1 MKNMKTVLLLVIAT
15 MFFPNIANTKSLNIY
30 SHRQPYLLKPFI
42 DAYTKKTGVQ
52 LNVVYSSKGLAQ
64 RLVAEGAN
72 SPADLILTVDIARLH
87 RYEDLD
93 LLANIDSKILNEKI
107 PSYLRSKNNTWF
119 GLSKRTRAIA
129 ISRDR
134 MNPSDVLRYED
145 LADPKLKGKICS
157 RPGSH
162 VYNRALMASI
172 IAAKGLEDAEKWAKG
187 LVSNLAKRPQGNDRS
202 QLKSI
207 YSGEC
212 DVAIIN
218 HYYYGKLTYSK
229 NPDHR
234 RWSKASIIIFPNQGI
249 GDRGAH
255 VNISGGGV
263 VKYSKNKK
271 LATQFLE
278 FLVTEKA
285 QTLYGDIN
293 FEYPINNEFKLP
305 NKLKALGT
313 FREDNLLIEDIAKLA
328 PKAQEIID
336 TVYW

>member
-1 MKNMKTVLLLVIAT
+1 MKINLLLIIIT
-15 MFFPNIANTKSLNIY
+15 IFISNIANAKILNIY

-42 DAYTKKTGVQ
+42 EAYTKKTGVK

-64 RLVAEGAN
+64 RLAAEGAN
-72 SPADLILTVDIARLH
+72 SPADLILTVDIARLY

-93 LLANIDSKILNEKI
+93 LLAKIDSKILNEKI
-107 PSYLRSKNNTWF
+107 PPYLRSKNNTWF

-129 ISRDR
+129 ISRER
-134 MNPSDVLRYED
+134 INSGQVLRYED
-145 LADPKLKGKICS
+145 LADPKLKGKICT

-162 VYNRALMASI
+162 VYNRALMASM
-172 IAAKGLEDAEKWAKG
+172 IAAKGENDAEKWAKG

-234 RWSKASIIIFPNQGI
+234 KWAKASIIVFPNQGNS
-249 GDRGAH
+249 DRGAH

-263 VKYSKNKK
+263 VKFSKNKEI
-271 LATQFLE
+271 AINFLE
-278 FLVTEKA
+278 FLVTDQA
-285 QTLYGDIN
+285 QVMYGDVN
-293 FEYPINNEFKLP
+293 FEYPINNKSKLP
-305 NKLKALGT
+305 KRLKALGT
-313 FREDNLLIEDIAKLA
+313 FKEDNLLIEKIAKLA

-336 TVYW
+336 KVYW

>member
-1 MKNMKTVLLLVIAT
+1 MKINLLLIIIT
-15 MFFPNIANTKSLNIY
+15 IFISNLANAKSLNIY

-42 DAYTKKTGVQ
+42 EAYTKKTGIK

-64 RLVAEGAN
+64 RLAAEGAN
-72 SPADLILTVDIARLH
+72 SPADLILTVDIARLY
-87 RYEDLD
+87 RYEDLN
-93 LLANIDSKILNEKI
+93 LLAKIDSKILNEKI
-107 PSYLRSKNNTWF
+107 PPYLRSKNNTWF

-129 ISRDR
+129 ISRER
-134 MNPSDVLRYED
+134 INSGQVLRYED
-145 LADPKLKGKICS
+145 LADPKLKGKVCS

-162 VYNRALMASI
+162 VYNRALMASM
-172 IAAKGLEDAEKWAKG
+172 IAAKGENDAEKWAKG

-234 RWSKASIIIFPNQGI
+234 KWAKASIIVFPNQGNS
-249 GDRGAH
+249 DRGAH

-263 VKYSKNKK
+263 VKFSKNKEI
-271 LATQFLE
+271 AINFLE
-278 FLVTEKA
+278 FLVTDQA
-285 QTLYGDIN
+285 QVMYGDVN
-293 FEYPINNEFKLP
+293 FEYPINNKSKLP
-305 NKLKALGT
+305 KRLRALGT
-313 FREDNLLIEDIAKLA
+313 FKEDNLLIEKIAKLA

-336 TVYW
+336 KVYW

>member
-1 MKNMKTVLLLVIAT
+1 MKINLLLIIIT
-15 MFFPNIANTKSLNIY
+15 IFISNIANAKSLNIY

-42 DAYTKKTGVQ
+42 EAYTKKTGIK

-64 RLVAEGAN
+64 RLAAEGAN
-72 SPADLILTVDIARLH
+72 SPADLILTVDIARLY
-87 RYEDLD
+87 RYEDLN
-93 LLANIDSKILNEKI
+93 LLAKIDSKILNEKI
-107 PSYLRSKNNTWF
+107 PPYLRSKNNTWF

-129 ISRDR
+129 ISRER
-134 MNPSDVLRYED
+134 INSGQVLRYED

-162 VYNRALMASI
+162 VYNRALMASM
-172 IAAKGLEDAEKWAKG
+172 IAAKGENDAEKWAKG

-234 RWSKASIIIFPNQGI
+234 KWAKASIIVFPNQGNS
-249 GDRGAH
+249 DRGAH

-263 VKYSKNKK
+263 VKFSKNKEI
-271 LATQFLE
+271 AINFLE
-278 FLVTEKA
+278 FLVTDQA
-285 QTLYGDIN
+285 QVMYGDVN
-293 FEYPINNEFKLP
+293 FEYPINNKSKLP
-305 NKLKALGT
+305 KRLKALGT
-313 FREDNLLIEDIAKLA
+313 FKEDNLLIEKIAKLA

-336 TVYW
+336 KVFW

>member
-1 MKNMKTVLLLVIAT
+1 
-15 MFFPNIANTKSLNIY
+15 
-30 SHRQPYLLKPFI
+30 
-42 DAYTKKTGVQ
+42 

-64 RLVAEGAN
+64 RLAAEGAN

>member
-1 MKNMKTVLLLVIAT
+1 MKKIIMLIISII
-15 MFFPNIANTKSLNIY
+15 FISNIAIANSLNIY

-42 DAYTKKTGVQ
+42 DAYTKKTGVK

-64 RLVAEGAN
+64 RLAAEGAN
-72 SPADLILTVDIARLH
+72 SPADLILTVDIGRLY
-87 RYEDLD
+87 RYQDLG
-93 LLANIDSKILNEKI
+93 LLAKINSKVLIDNI
-107 PSYLRSKNNTWF
+107 PPYLRSKDNTWF

-129 ISRDR
+129 ISKER
-134 MNPSDVLRYED
+134 MNPEDVLRYED
-145 LADPKLKGKICS
+145 LASPKLKGKVCS

-172 IAAKGLEDAEKWAKG
+172 IAANGEKEAEKWAKG

-207 YSGEC
+207 YAGEC

-229 NPDHR
+229 NKNHR
-234 RWSKASIIIFPNQGI
+234 KWAKASIIIFPNQEKS
-249 GDRGAH
+249 DRGAH

-263 VKYSKNKK
+263 VKFSKNKDM
-271 LATQFLE
+271 ATNFLE
-278 FLVTEKA
+278 FLVGDEA
-285 QTLYGDIN
+285 QALYGEVN
-293 FEYPINNEFKLP
+293 FEYPINNKSKLP
-305 NKLKALGT
+305 LRLEALGS
-313 FREDNLLIEDIAKLA
+313 FKEDNLLISDIAKLG

-336 TVYW
+336 RVYW

>member
-1 MKNMKTVLLLVIAT
+1 MKISILSIMAMI
-15 MFFPNIANTKSLNIY
+15 FISNIVNAESLNIY

-42 DAYTKKTGVQ
+42 DAYTKKTGVK

-64 RLVAEGAN
+64 RLAAEGEN
-72 SPADLILTVDIARLH
+72 SPADLILTVDIARLY

-93 LLANIDSKILNEKI
+93 LLAKIDSKILNEKI
-107 PSYLRSKNNTWF
+107 PPYLRSKNNTWF

-129 ISRDR
+129 VSKNR
-134 MNPSDVLRYED
+134 MNSGDVLRYED

-172 IAAKGLEDAEKWAKG
+172 IAANGEVYAEKWAKG

-202 QLKSI
+202 QIKSI

-229 NPDHR
+229 NSDHKK
-234 RWSKASIIIFPNQGI
+234 WAKASFIVFPNQGSN
-249 GDRGAH
+249 DRGAH

-263 VKYSKNKK
+263 VKFSRNKEM
-271 LATQFLE
+271 AINFLE
-278 FLVTEKA
+278 FLVDEEA
-285 QTLYGDIN
+285 QILYGDVN
-293 FEYPINNEFKLP
+293 FEYPINNKSKLP
-305 NKLKALGT
+305 KRLKALGT
-313 FREDNLLIEDIAKLA
+313 FKEDNLLIEEIAKLA

-336 TVYW
+336 KVYW

>member
-64 RLVAEGAN
+64 RLAAEGAN

>member
-1 MKNMKTVLLLVIAT
+1 MKISILSIMAIVFISNLVNAQ
-15 MFFPNIANTKSLNIY
+15 SLNIY

-42 DAYTKKTGVQ
+42 EAYTKKTGVK

-64 RLVAEGAN
+64 RLAAEGAN
-72 SPADLILTVDIARLH
+72 SPADLILTVDIARLY

-93 LLANIDSKILNEKI
+93 LLAKIDSKILKEKI
-107 PSYLRSKNNTWF
+107 PPYLRSKNNTWF

-129 ISRDR
+129 VSKNR
-134 MNPSDVLRYED
+134 MNSGDVLRYED

-172 IAAKGLEDAEKWAKG
+172 IAANGEVYAEKWAKG

-202 QLKSI
+202 QIKSI

-229 NPDHR
+229 NSDHQK
-234 RWSKASIIIFPNQGI
+234 WAKASFIVFPNQGSN
-249 GDRGAH
+249 DRGAH

-263 VKYSKNKK
+263 VKFSKNKEM
-271 LATQFLE
+271 AINFLE
-278 FLVTEKA
+278 FLVDEEA
-285 QTLYGDIN
+285 QILYGDVN
-293 FEYPINNEFKLP
+293 FEYPINNKSKLP
-305 NKLKALGT
+305 KRLKALGT
-313 FREDNLLIEDIAKLA
+313 FKEDNLLIEEIAKLA

-336 TVYW
+336 KVYW

>member
-1 MKNMKTVLLLVIAT
+1 MKINLLLIIIT
-15 MFFPNIANTKSLNIY
+15 IFISNIANAKSLNIY

-42 DAYTKKTGVQ
+42 EAYTKKTGVK

-64 RLVAEGAN
+64 RLAAEGAN
-72 SPADLILTVDIARLH
+72 SPADLILTVDIARLY

-93 LLANIDSKILNEKI
+93 LLAKIDSKILYEKI

-129 ISRDR
+129 ISRER
-134 MNPSDVLRYED
+134 VKSGQILRYED
-145 LADPKLKGKICS
+145 LADPKLKGKICT

-162 VYNRALMASI
+162 VYNRALMASM
-172 IAAKGLEDAEKWAKG
+172 IAAKGENDAEKWAKG

-234 RWSKASIIIFPNQGI
+234 KWAKASIIVFPNQGNS
-249 GDRGAH
+249 DRGAH

-263 VKYSKNKK
+263 VKFSKNKEI
-271 LATQFLE
+271 AINFLE
-278 FLVTEKA
+278 FLVTDQA
-285 QTLYGDIN
+285 QVMYGDVN
-293 FEYPINNEFKLP
+293 FEYPINNKSKLP
-305 NKLKALGT
+305 KRLKALGT
-313 FREDNLLIEDIAKLA
+313 FKEDNLLIEKIAKLA

-336 TVYW
+336 KVYW

>member
-1 MKNMKTVLLLVIAT
+1 MKISILSIMAIVFISNLVNAQ
-15 MFFPNIANTKSLNIY
+15 SLNIY

-42 DAYTKKTGVQ
+42 EAYTKKTGVK

-64 RLVAEGAN
+64 RLAAEGAN
-72 SPADLILTVDIARLH
+72 SPADLILTVDIARLY

-93 LLANIDSKILNEKI
+93 LLAKIDSKILKQKI
-107 PSYLRSKNNTWF
+107 PPYLRSKNNTWF

-129 ISRDR
+129 VSKNR
-134 MNPSDVLRYED
+134 MNSGDVLRYED

-172 IAAKGLEDAEKWAKG
+172 IAANGEVYAEKWAKG

-202 QLKSI
+202 QIKSI

-229 NPDHR
+229 NSDHQK
-234 RWSKASIIIFPNQGI
+234 WAKASFIVFPNQGSN
-249 GDRGAH
+249 DRGAH

-263 VKYSKNKK
+263 VKFSKNKEM
-271 LATQFLE
+271 AINFLE
-278 FLVTEKA
+278 FLVDEEA
-285 QTLYGDIN
+285 QILYGDVN
-293 FEYPINNEFKLP
+293 FEYPINNKSKLP
-305 NKLKALGT
+305 KRLKALGT
-313 FREDNLLIEDIAKLA
+313 FKEDNLLIEEIAKLA

-336 TVYW
+336 KVYW

>member
-1 MKNMKTVLLLVIAT
+1 MKINLLLIIIT
-15 MFFPNIANTKSLNIY
+15 IFISNIANAKSLNIY

-42 DAYTKKTGVQ
+42 EAYTKKTGVK

-64 RLVAEGAN
+64 RLAAEGAN
-72 SPADLILTVDIARLH
+72 SPADLILTVDIARLY
-87 RYEDLD
+87 RYEDLN
-93 LLANIDSKILNEKI
+93 LLAKIDSKILNEKI
-107 PSYLRSKNNTWF
+107 PPYLRSKNNTWF

-129 ISRDR
+129 ISRER
-134 MNPSDVLRYED
+134 INSGQVLRYED

-162 VYNRALMASI
+162 VYNRALMASM
-172 IAAKGLEDAEKWAKG
+172 IAAKGENDAEKWAKG

-234 RWSKASIIIFPNQGI
+234 KWAKASIIVFPNQGNS
-249 GDRGAH
+249 DRGAH

-263 VKYSKNKK
+263 VKFSKNKEI
-271 LATQFLE
+271 AINFLE
-278 FLVTEKA
+278 FLVTDQA
-285 QTLYGDIN
+285 QVMYGDVN
-293 FEYPINNEFKLP
+293 FEYPINNKSKLP
-305 NKLKALGT
+305 KRLKALGT
-313 FREDNLLIEDIAKLA
+313 FKEDNLLIEKIAKLA

-336 TVYW
+336 KVYW

>member
-1 MKNMKTVLLLVIAT
+1 MKISILLALSTILIS
-15 MFFPNIANTKSLNIY
+15 NIANAESLNIY

-64 RLVAEGAN
+64 RLAAEGAN
-72 SPADLILTVDIARLH
+72 SPADLILTVDIARLY
-87 RYEDLD
+87 RYEDLN
-93 LLANIDSKILNEKI
+93 LLAKIDSKILNEKI

-129 ISRDR
+129 VSKER
-134 MNPSDVLRYED
+134 MNSGDVLRYED

-162 VYNRALMASI
+162 VYNRAIMASM
-172 IAAKGLEDAEKWAKG
+172 IAAKGADDAEKWAKG

-234 RWSKASIIIFPNQGI
+234 KWAKASIIVFPNQGP

-263 VKYSKNKK
+263 VKFSKNKE
-271 LATQFLE
+271 LATKFLE
-278 FLVTEKA
+278 FLVTDEA
-285 QTLYGDIN
+285 QVLYGDVN
-293 FEYPINNEFKLP
+293 FEYPINNKSKLP
-305 NKLKALGT
+305 KRLKALGT
-313 FREDNLLIEDIAKLA
+313 FKEDSLLIEDIAKLA

>member
-1 MKNMKTVLLLVIAT
+1 MKINLLLIIIT
-15 MFFPNIANTKSLNIY
+15 IFISNIANAKSLNIY

-42 DAYTKKTGVQ
+42 EAYTKKTGVK

-64 RLVAEGAN
+64 RLAAEGAN
-72 SPADLILTVDIARLH
+72 SPADLILTVDIARLY

-93 LLANIDSKILNEKI
+93 LLAKIDSKILNEKI
-107 PSYLRSKNNTWF
+107 PPYLRSKNNTWF

-129 ISRDR
+129 ISRER
-134 MNPSDVLRYED
+134 INSGQVLRYED

-162 VYNRALMASI
+162 VYNRALMASM
-172 IAAKGLEDAEKWAKG
+172 IAAKGENAAEKWAKG

-234 RWSKASIIIFPNQGI
+234 KWAKASIIVFPNQGNS
-249 GDRGAH
+249 DRGAH

-263 VKYSKNKK
+263 VKFSKNKEI
-271 LATQFLE
+271 AINFLE
-278 FLVTEKA
+278 FLVTDQA
-285 QTLYGDIN
+285 QVMYGDVN
-293 FEYPINNEFKLP
+293 FEYPINNKSKLP
-305 NKLKALGT
+305 KRLKALGT
-313 FREDNLLIEDIAKLA
+313 FKEDNLLIEKIAKLA

-336 TVYW
+336 KVYW

>member
-1 MKNMKTVLLLVIAT
+1 MKISILLMIAT
-15 MFFPNIANTKSLNIY
+15 IFIPNIANAKSLNIY

-64 RLVAEGAN
+64 RLAAEGAN
-72 SPADLILTVDIARLH
+72 SPADLILTVDIARLY
-87 RYEDLD
+87 RYEDLG
-93 LLANIDSKILNEKI
+93 LLAKIDSKILNKNI
-107 PSYLRSKNNTWF
+107 PTYLRSKNNTWF

-134 MNPSDVLRYED
+134 MNSGDILRYED
-145 LADPKLKGKICS
+145 LADPKLKGKVCS

-162 VYNRALMASI
+162 VYNRALMASM
-172 IAAKGLEDAEKWAKG
+172 IAAIGTDNAEKWAKG

-229 NPDHR
+229 NTDHR
-234 RWSKASIIIFPNQGI
+234 KWAKASIIIFPNQGPN
-249 GDRGAH
+249 DRGAH

-263 VKYSKNKK
+263 VKFSKKK
-271 LATQFLE
+271 ELATKFLE
-278 FLVTEKA
+278 FLVTEEA
-285 QTLYGDIN
+285 QILYGDVN
-293 FEYPINNEFKLP
+293 FEYPINNKSKLP
-305 NKLKALGT
+305 KRLKALGT
-313 FREDNLLIEDIAKLA
+313 FKEDNLLIEDIAKLA
-328 PKAQEIID
+328 PRAQEIID
-336 TVYW
+336 KVYW

>member
-1 MKNMKTVLLLVIAT
+1 MKINLLLIIIT
-15 MFFPNIANTKSLNIY
+15 IFISNIANAKSLNIY

-42 DAYTKKTGVQ
+42 EAYTKKTGVK

-64 RLVAEGAN
+64 RLAAEGAN
-72 SPADLILTVDIARLH
+72 SPADLILTVDIARLY

-93 LLANIDSKILNEKI
+93 LLAKIDSKILNEKI
-107 PSYLRSKNNTWF
+107 PAYLRSKNNTWF

-129 ISRDR
+129 ISRER
-134 MNPSDVLRYED
+134 INSGQVLRYED
-145 LADPKLKGKICS
+145 LADPKLKGKVCS

-162 VYNRALMASI
+162 VYNRALMASM
-172 IAAKGLEDAEKWAKG
+172 IAAKGENDAEKWAKG

-234 RWSKASIIIFPNQGI
+234 KWAKASIIVFPNQGNS
-249 GDRGAH
+249 DRGAH

-263 VKYSKNKK
+263 VKFSKNKEI
-271 LATQFLE
+271 AINFLE
-278 FLVTEKA
+278 FLVTDQA
-285 QTLYGDIN
+285 QVMYGDVN
-293 FEYPINNEFKLP
+293 FEYPINNKSKLP
-305 NKLKALGT
+305 KRLRALGT
-313 FREDNLLIEDIAKLA
+313 FKEDNLLIEKIAKLA

-336 TVYW
+336 KVYW

>member
-1 MKNMKTVLLLVIAT
+1 MKINLILIIITI
-15 MFFPNIANTKSLNIY
+15 FISNIANAKSLNIY

-42 DAYTKKTGVQ
+42 EAYTKKTGIK

-64 RLVAEGAN
+64 RLAAEGAN
-72 SPADLILTVDIARLH
+72 SPADLILTVDIARLY
-87 RYEDLD
+87 RYEDLN
-93 LLANIDSKILNEKI
+93 LLAKIDSKILNEKI
-107 PSYLRSKNNTWF
+107 PPYLRSKNNTWF

-129 ISRDR
+129 ISRER
-134 MNPSDVLRYED
+134 INSGQVLRYED

-162 VYNRALMASI
+162 VYNRALMASM
-172 IAAKGLEDAEKWAKG
+172 IAAKGENDAEKWAKG

-234 RWSKASIIIFPNQGI
+234 KWAKASIIVFPNQGNSA
-249 GDRGAH
+249 RGAH

-263 VKYSKNKK
+263 VKFSKNKEI
-271 LATQFLE
+271 AINFLE
-278 FLVTEKA
+278 FLVTDQA
-285 QTLYGDIN
+285 QVMYGDVN
-293 FEYPINNEFKLP
+293 FEYPINNKSKLP
-305 NKLKALGT
+305 KRLKALGT
-313 FREDNLLIEDIAKLA
+313 FKEDNLLIEKIAKLA

-336 TVYW
+336 KVYW

>member
-1 MKNMKTVLLLVIAT
+1 MKINLLLIIIT
-15 MFFPNIANTKSLNIY
+15 IFISNIANAKSLNIY

-42 DAYTKKTGVQ
+42 EVYTKKTGIK

-64 RLVAEGAN
+64 RLAAEGAN
-72 SPADLILTVDIARLH
+72 SPADLILTVDIARLY
-87 RYEDLD
+87 RYEDLN
-93 LLANIDSKILNEKI
+93 LLAKIDSKILNEKI
-107 PSYLRSKNNTWF
+107 PPYLRSKNNTWF

-129 ISRDR
+129 ISRER
-134 MNPSDVLRYED
+134 INAGQILRYED

-162 VYNRALMASI
+162 VYNRALMASM
-172 IAAKGLEDAEKWAKG
+172 IAAKGENDAEKWAKG

-234 RWSKASIIIFPNQGI
+234 KWAKASIIVFPNQGNS
-249 GDRGAH
+249 DRGAH

-263 VKYSKNKK
+263 VKFSKNKEI
-271 LATQFLE
+271 AINFLE
-278 FLVTEKA
+278 FLVTDQA
-285 QTLYGDIN
+285 QVMYGDVN
-293 FEYPINNEFKLP
+293 FEYPINNKSKLP
-305 NKLKALGT
+305 TRLKALGT
-313 FREDNLLIEDIAKLA
+313 FKEDSLLIEDIAKLA

>member
-1 MKNMKTVLLLVIAT
+1 MKISILSIMAIVFISNLVNAQ
-15 MFFPNIANTKSLNIY
+15 SLNIY

-42 DAYTKKTGVQ
+42 EAYTKKTGVK

-64 RLVAEGAN
+64 RLAAEGAN
-72 SPADLILTVDIARLH
+72 SPADLILTVDIARLY
-87 RYEDLD
+87 RYEDLG
-93 LLANIDSKILNEKI
+93 LLAKIDSKILNEKI
-107 PSYLRSKNNTWF
+107 PPYLRSKNNTWF

-129 ISRDR
+129 VSKNR
-134 MNPSDVLRYED
+134 MNSGDVLRYED

-172 IAAKGLEDAEKWAKG
+172 IAANGEVYAEKWAKG

-202 QLKSI
+202 QIKSI

-229 NPDHR
+229 NSDHQK
-234 RWSKASIIIFPNQGI
+234 WAKASFIVFPNQGSN
-249 GDRGAH
+249 DRGAH

-263 VKYSKNKK
+263 VKFSKNKEM
-271 LATQFLE
+271 AINFLE
-278 FLVTEKA
+278 FLVDEEA
-285 QTLYGDIN
+285 QVLYGDVN
-293 FEYPINNEFKLP
+293 FEYPINNKSKLP
-305 NKLKALGT
+305 KRLKALGT
-313 FREDNLLIEDIAKLA
+313 FKEDNLLIEEIAKLA

-336 TVYW
+336 KVYW

>member
-1 MKNMKTVLLLVIAT
+1 MKIKLLLIIIT
-15 MFFPNIANTKSLNIY
+15 IFISNIANAKSLNIY

-42 DAYTKKTGVQ
+42 EAYTKKTGIK

-64 RLVAEGAN
+64 RLAAEGAN
-72 SPADLILTVDIARLH
+72 SPADLILTVDIARLY

-93 LLANIDSKILNEKI
+93 LLAKIDSKILNEKI
-107 PSYLRSKNNTWF
+107 PPYLRSKNNTWF

-129 ISRDR
+129 ISRER
-134 MNPSDVLRYED
+134 INSGQVLRYED

-162 VYNRALMASI
+162 VYNRALMASM
-172 IAAKGLEDAEKWAKG
+172 IAAKGENAAEKWAKG

-234 RWSKASIIIFPNQGI
+234 KWAKASIIVFPNQGNS
-249 GDRGAH
+249 DRGAH
-255 VNISGGGV
+255 INISGGGV
-263 VKYSKNKK
+263 VKFSKNKEI
-271 LATQFLE
+271 AINFLE
-278 FLVTEKA
+278 FLVTDQA
-285 QTLYGDIN
+285 QVMYGDVN
-293 FEYPINNEFKLP
+293 FEYPINNKSKLP
-305 NKLKALGT
+305 KRLKALGT
-313 FREDNLLIEDIAKLA
+313 FKEDNLLIEKIAKLA

-336 TVYW
+336 KVYW

>member
-1 MKNMKTVLLLVIAT
+1 MA
-15 MFFPNIANTKSLNIY
+15 
-30 SHRQPYLLKPFI
+30 
-42 DAYTKKTGVQ
+42 
-52 LNVVYSSKGLAQ
+52 
-64 RLVAEGAN
+64 AEGAN
-72 SPADLILTVDIARLH
+72 SPADLILTVDIARLY

-93 LLANIDSKILNEKI
+93 LLAKIDSKILNEKI

-129 ISRDR
+129 ISRER
-134 MNPSDVLRYED
+134 VKSGQVLRYED
-145 LADPKLKGKICS
+145 LADPKLKGKICT

-162 VYNRALMASI
+162 VYNRALMASM
-172 IAAKGLEDAEKWAKG
+172 IAAKGENDAEKWAKG

-234 RWSKASIIIFPNQGI
+234 KWAKASIIVFPNQGNS
-249 GDRGAH
+249 DRGAH

-263 VKYSKNKK
+263 VKFSKNKEI
-271 LATQFLE
+271 AINFLE
-278 FLVTEKA
+278 FLVTDQA
-285 QTLYGDIN
+285 QVMYGDVN
-293 FEYPINNEFKLP
+293 FEYPINNKSKLP
-305 NKLKALGT
+305 KRLKALGT
-313 FREDNLLIEDIAKLA
+313 FKEDNLLIEKIAKLA

-336 TVYW
+336 KVYW

>member
-1 MKNMKTVLLLVIAT
+1 MKINLILIIITI
-15 MFFPNIANTKSLNIY
+15 FISNIANAKSLNIY

-42 DAYTKKTGVQ
+42 EAYTKKTGIK

-64 RLVAEGAN
+64 RLAAEGTN
-72 SPADLILTVDIARLH
+72 SPADLILTVDIARLY
-87 RYEDLD
+87 RYEDLN
-93 LLANIDSKILNEKI
+93 LLAKIDSKILNKKI
-107 PSYLRSKNNTWF
+107 PPYLRSKNNTWF

-129 ISRDR
+129 ISRER
-134 MNPSDVLRYED
+134 INSGQVLRYED

-162 VYNRALMASI
+162 VYNRALMASM
-172 IAAKGLEDAEKWAKG
+172 IAAKGENDAEKWAKG

-234 RWSKASIIIFPNQGI
+234 KWAKASIIVFPNQGNS
-249 GDRGAH
+249 DRGAH

-263 VKYSKNKK
+263 VKFSKNKEI
-271 LATQFLE
+271 AINFLE
-278 FLVTEKA
+278 FLVTDQA
-285 QTLYGDIN
+285 QVMYGDVN
-293 FEYPINNEFKLP
+293 FEYPINNKSKLP
-305 NKLKALGT
+305 KRLKALGT
-313 FREDNLLIEDIAKLA
+313 FKEDNLLIEKIAKLA

-336 TVYW
+336 KVYW

>member
-172 IAAKGLEDAEKWAKG
+172 IAAKGLQDAEKWAKG

>member
-1 MKNMKTVLLLVIAT
+1 MKINLLLIIIT
-15 MFFPNIANTKSLNIY
+15 IFISNIANAKSLNIY

-42 DAYTKKTGVQ
+42 EAYTKKTGIK

-64 RLVAEGAN
+64 RLAAEGAN
-72 SPADLILTVDIARLH
+72 SPADLILTVDIARLY

-93 LLANIDSKILNEKI
+93 LLAKIDSKILNEKI
-107 PSYLRSKNNTWF
+107 PPYLRSKNNTWF

-129 ISRDR
+129 ISRER
-134 MNPSDVLRYED
+134 INSGQVLRYED

-162 VYNRALMASI
+162 VYNRALMASM
-172 IAAKGLEDAEKWAKG
+172 IAAKGENAAEKWAKG

-234 RWSKASIIIFPNQGI
+234 KWAKASIIVFPNQGNS
-249 GDRGAH
+249 DRGAH

-263 VKYSKNKK
+263 VKFSKNKEI
-271 LATQFLE
+271 AINFLE
-278 FLVTEKA
+278 FLVTDQA
-285 QTLYGDIN
+285 QVMYGDVN
-293 FEYPINNEFKLP
+293 FEYPINNKSKLP
-305 NKLKALGT
+305 KRLKALGT
-313 FREDNLLIEDIAKLA
+313 FKEDNLLIEKIAKLA

-336 TVYW
+336 KVYW

>member
-1 MKNMKTVLLLVIAT
+1 MKINLLLIIIT
-15 MFFPNIANTKSLNIY
+15 IFISNIANAKSLNIY

-42 DAYTKKTGVQ
+42 EAYTKKTGVK

-64 RLVAEGAN
+64 RLAAEGAN
-72 SPADLILTVDIARLH
+72 SPADLILTVDIARLY
-87 RYEDLD
+87 RYEDLN
-93 LLANIDSKILNEKI
+93 LLAKIDSKILNEKI
-107 PSYLRSKNNTWF
+107 PPYLRSKNNTWF

-129 ISRDR
+129 ISRER
-134 MNPSDVLRYED
+134 VKSGQVLRYED

-162 VYNRALMASI
+162 VYNRALMASM
-172 IAAKGLEDAEKWAKG
+172 IAAKGENAAEKWAKG

-234 RWSKASIIIFPNQGI
+234 KWAKASIIVFPNQGNS
-249 GDRGAH
+249 DRGAH

-263 VKYSKNKK
+263 VKFSKNKEI
-271 LATQFLE
+271 AINFLE
-278 FLVTEKA
+278 FLVTDQA
-285 QTLYGDIN
+285 QVMYGDVN
-293 FEYPINNEFKLP
+293 FEYPINNKSKLP
-305 NKLKALGT
+305 KRLKALGT
-313 FREDNLLIEDIAKLA
+313 FKEDNLLIEKIAKLA

-336 TVYW
+336 KVYW

>member
-1 MKNMKTVLLLVIAT
+1 MKINLLLIIIT
-15 MFFPNIANTKSLNIY
+15 IFISNIANAESLNIY

-42 DAYTKKTGVQ
+42 EAYTKKTGIK

-64 RLVAEGAN
+64 RLAAEGRN
-72 SPADLILTVDIARLH
+72 SPADLILTVDIARLY
-87 RYEDLD
+87 RYEDLN
-93 LLANIDSKILNEKI
+93 LLAKIDSKILNEKI
-107 PSYLRSKNNTWF
+107 PPYLRSKNNTWF

-129 ISRDR
+129 ISRER
-134 MNPSDVLRYED
+134 INSGQVLRYED

-162 VYNRALMASI
+162 VYNRALMASM
-172 IAAKGLEDAEKWAKG
+172 IAAKGENAAEKWAKG

-234 RWSKASIIIFPNQGI
+234 KWAKASIIVFPNQGNS
-249 GDRGAH
+249 DRGAH

-263 VKYSKNKK
+263 VKFSKNKEI
-271 LATQFLE
+271 AINFLE
-278 FLVTEKA
+278 FLVTDQA
-285 QTLYGDIN
+285 QVMYGDVN
-293 FEYPINNEFKLP
+293 FEYPINNKSKLP
-305 NKLKALGT
+305 KRLKALGT
-313 FREDNLLIEDIAKLA
+313 FKEDNLLIEKIAKLA

-336 TVYW
+336 KVYW

>member
-1 MKNMKTVLLLVIAT
+1 MKINLLLIIIT
-15 MFFPNIANTKSLNIY
+15 IFISNIANAKSLNIY
-30 SHRQPYLLKPFI
+30 SNRQQYLLKPFI
-42 DAYTKKTGVQ
+42 EAYTKKTGVK

-64 RLVAEGAN
+64 RLAAEGAN
-72 SPADLILTVDIARLH
+72 SPADLILTVDIARLY
-87 RYEDLD
+87 RYEDLN
-93 LLANIDSKILNEKI
+93 LLAKIDSKILNEKI
-107 PSYLRSKNNTWF
+107 PPYLRSKNNTWF

-129 ISRDR
+129 ISRER
-134 MNPSDVLRYED
+134 INSGQVLRYED

-162 VYNRALMASI
+162 VYNRALMASM
-172 IAAKGLEDAEKWAKG
+172 IAAKGENDAEKWAKG

-234 RWSKASIIIFPNQGI
+234 KWAKASIIVFPNQGNS
-249 GDRGAH
+249 DRGAH

-263 VKYSKNKK
+263 VKFSKNKEI
-271 LATQFLE
+271 AINFLE
-278 FLVTEKA
+278 FLVTDQA
-285 QTLYGDIN
+285 QVMYGDVN
-293 FEYPINNEFKLP
+293 FEYPINNKSKLP
-305 NKLKALGT
+305 KRLKALGT
-313 FREDNLLIEDIAKLA
+313 FKEDNLLIEKIAKLA

-336 TVYW
+336 KVYW

>member
-1 MKNMKTVLLLVIAT
+1 MKISILLIVST
-15 MFFPNIANTKSLNIY
+15 MFISNMASANSLNIY

-42 DAYTKKTGVQ
+42 DAFTKKTGVK

-64 RLVAEGAN
+64 RLAAEGVN
-72 SPADLILTVDIARLH
+72 SPADLILTVDIGRLH
-87 RYEDLD
+87 RYQDLG
-93 LLANIDSKILNEKI
+93 LLAKINSEVLKNNI
-107 PSYLRSKNNTWF
+107 PSYLRSKDNTWF

-129 ISRDR
+129 ISKKR
-134 MNPSDVLRYED
+134 MNPEEVLRYED
-145 LADPKLKGKICS
+145 LANQKLKGKVCS

-172 IAAKGLEDAEKWAKG
+172 IAAHGEEKAEKWARG

-234 RWSKASIIIFPNQGI
+234 KWAKASIIIFPNQEN

-263 VKYSKNKK
+263 VKFSKNKEMAIK
-271 LATQFLE
+271 FLE
-278 FLVTEKA
+278 FLVGEEA
-285 QTLYGDIN
+285 QVLYGEVN
-293 FEYPINNEFKLP
+293 FEYPINNKFKLP
-305 NKLKALGT
+305 AQLKALGT
-313 FREDNLLIEDIAKLA
+313 FKEDSLLIENIAKLA

-336 TVYW
+336 KVYW

>member
-1 MKNMKTVLLLVIAT
+1 MKINLLLIIIT
-15 MFFPNIANTKSLNIY
+15 IFISNIANAKILNIY

-42 DAYTKKTGVQ
+42 EAYTKKTGVK

-64 RLVAEGAN
+64 RLAAEGAN
-72 SPADLILTVDIARLH
+72 SPADLILTVDIARLY

-93 LLANIDSKILNEKI
+93 LLAKIDSKILNEKI

-129 ISRDR
+129 ISRER
-134 MNPSDVLRYED
+134 INSGQVLRYED
-145 LADPKLKGKICS
+145 LADPKLKGKICT

-162 VYNRALMASI
+162 VYNRALMASM
-172 IAAKGLEDAEKWAKG
+172 IAAKGENDAEKWAKG

-234 RWSKASIIIFPNQGI
+234 KWAKASIIVFPNQGNS
-249 GDRGAH
+249 DRGAH

-263 VKYSKNKK
+263 VKFSKNKEI
-271 LATQFLE
+271 AINFLE
-278 FLVTEKA
+278 FLVTDQA
-285 QTLYGDIN
+285 QVMYGDVN
-293 FEYPINNEFKLP
+293 FEYPINNKSKLP
-305 NKLKALGT
+305 KRLKALGT
-313 FREDNLLIEDIAKLA
+313 FKEDNLLIEKIAKLA

-336 TVYW
+336 KVYW

>member
-1 MKNMKTVLLLVIAT
+1 MKINLLLIIIT
-15 MFFPNIANTKSLNIY
+15 IFISNIANAKSLNIY

-42 DAYTKKTGVQ
+42 EAYTKKTGIK

-64 RLVAEGAN
+64 RLAAEGAN
-72 SPADLILTVDIARLH
+72 SPADLILTVDIARLY
-87 RYEDLD
+87 RYEDLN
-93 LLANIDSKILNEKI
+93 LLAKIDSKILNEKI

-129 ISRDR
+129 ISRER
-134 MNPSDVLRYED
+134 INSGQVLRYED

-162 VYNRALMASI
+162 VYNRALMASM
-172 IAAKGLEDAEKWAKG
+172 IAAKGENAAEKWAKG

-234 RWSKASIIIFPNQGI
+234 KWAKASIIVFPNQGNS
-249 GDRGAH
+249 DRGAH

-263 VKYSKNKK
+263 VKFSKNKEI
-271 LATQFLE
+271 AINFLE
-278 FLVTEKA
+278 FLVTDQA
-285 QTLYGDIN
+285 QVMYGDVN
-293 FEYPINNEFKLP
+293 FEYPINNKSKLP
-305 NKLKALGT
+305 KRLKALGT
-313 FREDNLLIEDIAKLA
+313 FKEDNLLIEKIAKLA

-336 TVYW
+336 KVYW